1 MFSDLGTYQ
10 AGGGWNVYS
19 EIKRKL
25 VEDYGIP
32 ADEIRFI
39 QECKNEKARKAVIAA
54 MNDGRVRV
62 LFGSTSMLGTGVNA
76 QKRAVAIHH
85 LDCPWRPSD
94 LEQRNGRAVRK
105 GNEVAKLFAGNKV
118 DVHIYAVERT
128 LDAYKFNLLYNKQMF
143 ITQLKSGA
151 MGARTIDEGGMD
163 EKSGMNF
170 SEYMAILSGNTDLLD
185 KAKLEKKITALESE
199 RKSFMKAR
207 RTVELEVETKQ
218 HDLSRD
224 KEILSKMQAD
234 QKVFE
239 KNVRHDGL
247 GNVINA
253 VTIEGKQYDDFEA
266 LGAKLQ
272 QIADKTNTK
281 GQPKEIGEAFGFPIR
296 VCTEEVQKGGLPFLE
311 NRFSVQGNYTYR
323 FNNGQM
329 AMKDKEAAATHFL
342 RALEKIPEYIAQYK
356 TRIESTERDLRQLMP
371 TINKEWK
378 KETELRDLKNKLA
391 ALDRKITLDLAPSM
405 SDKQDAKEAQDENKK
420 VSLVAEPEPERD
432 IGESRQRKGIK
443 M

>member
-1 MFSDLGTYQ
+1 
-10 AGGGWNVYS
+10 
-19 EIKRKL
+19 
-25 VEDYGIP
+25 
-32 ADEIRFI
+32 
-39 QECKNEKARKAVIAA
+39 
-54 MNDGRVRV
+54 
-62 LFGSTSMLGTGVNA
+62 
-76 QKRAVAIHH
+76 
-85 LDCPWRPSD
+85 
-94 LEQRNGRAVRK
+94 
-105 GNEVAKLFAGNKV
+105 
-118 DVHIYAVERT
+118 
-128 LDAYKFNLLYNKQMF
+128 MF

-151 MGARTIDEGGMD
+151 MGVRTIDEGGMD

-207 RTVELEVETKQ
+207 RTLELDVETRQTNLGK
-218 HDLSRD
+218 D
-224 KEILSKMQAD
+224 KEILGKMEAD
-234 QKVFE
+234 LKVFE
-239 KNVRHDGL
+239 KNVQRDGL
-247 GNVINA
+247 DNIIND
-253 VTIEGKQYDDFEA
+253 VTIEGKRYDDFEL

-329 AMKDKEAAATHFL
+329 AMKDKDAAATHFL

-356 TRIESTERDLRQLMP
+356 TRIESQERDLKQLMP

-378 KETELRDLKNKLA
+378 KEAELRDLKTELA
-391 ALDRKITLDLAPSM
+391 ALDRKITLDLAPNKSE
-405 SDKQDAKEAQDENKK
+405 KQDEKDEQGQKEGVAAEDRKS
-420 VSLVAEPEPERD
+420 VSLHPEPPDEPKTH
-432 IGESRQRKGIK
+432 KGFRL
-443 M
+443 